1 MPNQV
6 TDSSTIPTCVL
17 RYVIQYLLAGVLL
30 GAALDAPAQSV
41 AGSEPAIARI
51 TGKLCKESEAKINRV
66 NSALLRDNIRC
77 LQRME
82 AREEKIRRKLTKK
95 GVDTALF
102 NQAAVRYASL
112 RKALEAGEQTASRLH
127 RTYTARLDTLQA
139 GLHFITGIASGQ
151 PEQVQQQL
159 QHALG
164 NIRQLQD
171 RFGQAEEIQ
180 RFIEQRSRFLQQQS
194 GKWGL
199 IRDVKELQK
208 QAYYYR
214 AQVQQYKSLFNNP
227 SKLESEAFRLLKE
240 LSPFRQ
246 FFQSYSWLAA
256 RFSLP
261 ARGGET
267 TLINPDGLQSRE
279 LVAQSLAQR
288 FGSPVQVQQLLQQG
302 QGAQPVIGQLKHKI
316 KIPGSGGSEAAQLPR
331 FQPNSQKTHRFRNR
345 LELGSNV
352 QTVRAN
358 RFFPSSTDIGLS
370 IGYKLNDKSTAGI
383 GGAYRMGWGRSIR
396 HISITHGG
404 LGIRSFVDYQVKGN
418 IWLSGGAE
426 LNYRSRFSNFEIL
439 EDYSAWQKS
448 VLIGISKKYTVS
460 NKLNGNMQLL
470 YDILWKQQVPRTQ
483 ALVFRIGYNFK

>member
-1 MPNQV
+1 MLNQV
-6 TDSSTIPTCVL
+6 TVSSTIRTCIL
-17 RYVIQYLLAGVLL
+17 RYVVPCLLAGVLL
-30 GAALDAPAQSV
+30 GAALDASAQS
-41 AGSEPAIARI
+41 AIDPEPAIARI
-51 TGKLCKESEAKINRV
+51 AGRLCKESEAKINRV

-82 AREEKIRRKLTKK
+82 AREEKIRRKLAEK

-102 NQAAVRYASL
+102 YRAAGRYASL
-112 RKALEAGEQTASRLH
+112 RKGLEAGEQNAARLH
-127 RTYTARLDTLQA
+127 ITYTARLDTLQA
-139 GLHFITGIASGQ
+139 GLHFIAGIASGQ
-151 PEQVQQQL
+151 PEQMQQL

-164 NIRQLQD
+164 SIGQLQD

-180 RFIEQRSRFLQQQS
+180 RFIEQRSQFLQQQS

-199 IRDVKELQK
+199 IREVKELQK

-214 AQVQQYKSLFNNP
+214 AQVQRYKSLFNNP
-227 SKLESEAFRLLKE
+227 SKLEAEVFQRLKE

-246 FFQSYSWLAA
+246 FFQSHSWLAA
-256 RFSLP
+256 MFSLP
-261 ARGGET
+261 AHGGET
-267 TLINPDGLQSRE
+267 TLINPGGLQSRE

-288 FGSPVQVQQLLQQG
+288 FGSPVQVQRLLQQQG
-302 QGAQPVIGQLKHKI
+302 QGAQPVIDQLKRRI
-316 KIPGSGGSEAAQLPR
+316 RIPGSGGSETAQLPR
-331 FQPNSQKTHRFRNR
+331 FQPNSQKTRRFRNR
-345 LELGSNV
+345 LELGNNV

-358 RFFPSSTDIGLS
+358 RFFPSATDIGLS

-396 HISITHGG
+396 HISITHEG
-404 LGIRSFVDYQVKGN
+404 LGMRSFVDYQVKGN

-448 VLIGISKKYTVS
+448 ALIGISKKYTVS
-460 NKLNGNMQLL
+460 NKLNGSMQLL
-470 YDILWKQQVPRTQ
+470 YDFLWKQQVPRTQ
-483 ALVFRIGYNFK
+483 ALVFRIGYNFR